1 MDGMIS
7 KPKVQEGAWLWL
19 LKVLFGLVIAVLI
32 AVHFIVNHLVASGG
46 LLTYQDVINYY
57 KNPGVTTMEIAF
69 LIFVVSHA
77 LMGTRSIILDLN
89 PSEKILKFIN
99 WGMLILGS
107 VAIIYGIWLVQV
119 IAASR

>member
-7 KPKVQEGAWLWL
+7 KPKLQEGVWLWL
-19 LKVLFGLVIAVLI
+19 IKVLFGLVIAVLI

-77 LMGTRSIILDLN
+77 LIGTRSIILDLN

-107 VAIIYGIWLVQV
+107 AAIIYGIWLVQV

>member
-7 KPKVQEGAWLWL
+7 KPKVQEGVWLWL

-57 KNPGVTTMEIAF
+57 KNPGVTAMEIAF

-99 WGMLILGS
+99 WGMLILGGA
-107 VAIIYGIWLVQV
+107 AIIYGIWLVQV